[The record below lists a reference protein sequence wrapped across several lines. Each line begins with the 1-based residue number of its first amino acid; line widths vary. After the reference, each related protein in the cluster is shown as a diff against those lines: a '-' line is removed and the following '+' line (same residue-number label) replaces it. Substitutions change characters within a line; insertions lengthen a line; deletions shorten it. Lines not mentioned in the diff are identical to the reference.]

1 VIFEEFEE
9 FDEFEVDEAALL
21 WSQGGGEVI

>member
-1 VIFEEFEE
+1 VIFEEFDE